1 MHNTPKRI
9 KYKGQIYER
18 ITEDYSSMYEVG
30 PKENTIIKNGVV
42 YGAYNIPML
51 DAHQGEYINGAYV
64 PALHPVTGE
73 VMLPETMIDEWEW

>member
-1 MHNTPKRI
+1 MINKTPKRI

-30 PKENTIIKNGVV
+30 PRENTIIKNGVV

-64 PALHPVTGE
+64 ACLDPDT
-73 VMLPETMIDEWEW
+73 MLPIMTKEMWDEWE